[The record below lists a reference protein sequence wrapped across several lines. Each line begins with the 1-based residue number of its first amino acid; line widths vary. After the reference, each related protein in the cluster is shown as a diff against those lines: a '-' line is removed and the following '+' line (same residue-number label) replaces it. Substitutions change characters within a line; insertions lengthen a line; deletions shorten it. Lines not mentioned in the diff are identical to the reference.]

1 MECALGHGYPACASR
16 KLIGIWANIGIF
28 MLFARAFAVAIS
40 WRGVLQLTSL
50 IAFGAMSHAVHAA
63 VIDVQ
68 VLDRNGKPVSG
79 VAVYVLPSGEP
90 GDSASPGTSA
100 VMDQV
105 DVRFVPHLLVIQTGT
120 SVSFPNTDTIAH
132 HVYSFSNPNQFM
144 LPIYKGNLHPPVTF
158 EHSGVVTLGCNIH
171 DNMLGYVL
179 IVDTDAFR
187 KTNSAGKAT
196 LPMEKDGEYE
206 VVIWSPRLRDAGDSL
221 SQSVIISDT
230 ESQIVRFDL
239 AKRLR
244 PVHDDESQTLPGYGR

>member
-28 MLFARAFAVAIS
+28 MLFARAFAVAIC

-79 VAVYVLPSGEP
+79 IAVYVLPSGEP

-144 LPIYKGNLHPPVTF
+144 LIEATIEGIGTLVHVVVAGEEPPSNLSGAQLPPV
-158 EHSGVVTLGCNIH
+158 
-171 DNMLGYVL
+171 
-179 IVDTDAFR
+179 
-187 KTNSAGKAT
+187 
-196 LPMEKDGEYE
+196 
-206 VVIWSPRLRDAGDSL
+206 DSL
-221 SQSVIISDT
+221 R
-230 ESQIVRFDL
+230 VR
-239 AKRLR
+239 
-244 PVHDDESQTLPGYGR
+244 